1 MKLTGRISRRPGNR
15 KPASAMENAD
25 AVDRPYARLDQAAFT
40 DAVALPVVTE
50 NIKTNDGLIHRLAA
64 SLI

>member
-1 MKLTGRISRRPGNR
+1 
-15 KPASAMENAD
+15 MENAD
-25 AVDRPYARLDQAAFT
+25 AVDRPYARPDQAAFT